1 MNSLRTP
8 GPAECDIAARP
19 KMTTAREAGRGQSGV
34 RFPRL
39 ASLAVAQVAQ
49 AQQADPKAYEA
60 DPGQAAT

>member
-1 MNSLRTP
+1 
-8 GPAECDIAARP
+8 
-19 KMTTAREAGRGQSGV
+19 MTTARDAGRGPPAWR

-49 AQQADPKAYEA
+49 AQQADPQAYEA